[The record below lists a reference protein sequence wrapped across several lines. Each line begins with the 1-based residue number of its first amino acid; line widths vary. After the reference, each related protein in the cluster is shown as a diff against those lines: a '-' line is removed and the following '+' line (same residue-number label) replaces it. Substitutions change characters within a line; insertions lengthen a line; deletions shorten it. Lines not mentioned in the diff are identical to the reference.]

1 MEPIPVDLACD
12 AQGTA
17 AVIARSS
24 EHESC
29 SSRCDYSNDE
39 GEQQRQ
45 QEEAPAPAV
54 GTAARFG
61 LMSPFRTMR
70 HRLFTEETLPVQNT
84 TTRSNTT
91 SRIPLVANR
100 TRSLSQSQQT
110 LTIGMSRTPSV
121 ETDISFTV
129 PVDLEATPHT
139 MTDKNPFLSQEDDGD
154 EEQDHGEQQQREDEE
169 MMSDHS
175 TVSSISKDSARRINH
190 NAIDDPAAIARAPP
204 AEIFVRSRSNESSG
218 ISSNNNNSVPRI
230 SLVLPITPPRTPN
243 QNVIPLWQQNWVQG
257 EIMAAH
263 QTSATANAAATAI
276 MGGRL
281 SPPRPPHIVTSAPS
295 PMLPRPVAPK
305 HEAEAALAAGAAPSH
320 WQTVQ
325 PQPQEQTSLSPPLRR
340 QNKRCVVSVT
350 SPHKEGQLEKQ
361 TVVSPNLARVN
372 TDTSRTA
379 TTMATSPTTT
389 TPTCEPPNN
398 HHHHHSQARPIL
410 LQRPVI
416 VTRAATTPCVTS
428 KFIPVTP
435 VTDQMSSEHLGT
447 PRPRHTHSQS
457 VGSVGDRDR
466 DHNHLEQQQLWGDR
480 PRRKDVRGSA
490 TVFSFGSIVGQSSI
504 LTPTSNTTPTGTS
517 SHQSPAR
524 QFGQMVKA
532 NRKLAREAAR
542 TSKDDGSFMSS
553 TRRKS
558 AVQQDIEF
566 LWTRVV
572 VKPVRRWTGTE
583 ERIDLQRSSTGCL
596 T

>member
-12 AQGTA
+12 GQGTP
-17 AVIARSS
+17 AVMASS
-24 EHESC
+24 EG
-29 SSRCDYSNDE
+29 SSSHCEYSNNE
-39 GEQQRQ
+39 GEQQQQQQQ
-45 QEEAPAPAV
+45 QEEAPAPAA
-54 GTAARFG
+54 GTAARFA

-70 HRLFTEETLPVQNT
+70 HRLFTEETLPIQNT
-84 TTRSNTT
+84 TSNT

-121 ETDISFTV
+121 GTDISFTV

-154 EEQDHGEQQQREDEE
+154 GDDKQDHGEEEEEQQQREDQK

-190 NAIDDPAAIARAPP
+190 NAVDDPAAIARAPP

-218 ISSNNNNSVPRI
+218 ISSNNNKNNSVPRI
-230 SLVLPITPPRTPN
+230 SLVLPTTPPRTPN

-263 QTSATANAAATAI
+263 QSSATATAAATAI
-276 MGGRL
+276 IGGRP
-281 SPPRPPHIVTSAPS
+281 SPPRPPHIVTSSPS
-295 PMLPRPVAPK
+295 PMLPRPAAPK
-305 HEAEAALAAGAAPSH
+305 HEAEAALAAGATPSR

-325 PQPQEQTSLSPPLRR
+325 LQTQPQERTSPSPPLRR
-340 QNKRCVVSVT
+340 ENQRCVVSLT
-350 SPHKEGQLEKQ
+350 SPHGEVRLEKQ

-379 TTMATSPTTT
+379 TTMATTPTTT
-389 TPTCEPPNN
+389 TATCEPPYN
-398 HHHHHSQARPIL
+398 HHRHHSQTRPIL

-428 KFIPVTP
+428 KFIPVT
-435 VTDQMSSEHLGT
+435 DQMSSEHLGT
-447 PRPRHTHSQS
+447 PRPQHTHSQS

-466 DHNHLEQQQLWGDR
+466 DH
-480 PRRKDVRGSA
+480 
-490 TVFSFGSIVGQSSI
+490 
-504 LTPTSNTTPTGTS
+504 
-517 SHQSPAR
+517 
-524 QFGQMVKA
+524 
-532 NRKLAREAAR
+532 
-542 TSKDDGSFMSS
+542 
-553 TRRKS
+553 
-558 AVQQDIEF
+558 
-566 LWTRVV
+566 
-572 VKPVRRWTGTE
+572 
-583 ERIDLQRSSTGCL
+583 
-596 T
+596 